1 MPKFD
6 FKTTALLS
14 VLACVYCLTGCS
26 GSIAGDWVFHEVA
39 RVKSPEGQFEA
50 VILTGD
56 AGATTSTATIVR
68 IVRAG
73 VMIGSGRPPDYEV
86 VLWASDARNLV
97 VLWKQRG
104 LVDIHFDEARID
116 LFKNH
121 EEIQRAPGS
130 WDVIEVR
137 LCPTS
142 PDFSL
147 PERDR

>member
-1 MPKFD
+1 MLKLD

-14 VLACVYCLTGCS
+14 VLACICCLAGCT
-26 GSIAGDWVFHEVA
+26 GSIAGDWVFHEVK
-39 RVKSPEGQFEA
+39 RVASPDGRFEA

-56 AGATTSTATIVR
+56 AGATTSTVTVLR

-73 VMIGSGRPPDYEV
+73 VKIGSGRPLDSEV
-86 VLWASDARNLV
+86 VLWASHVKNLD
-97 VLWKQRG
+97 VLWKQPK

-116 LFKNH
+116 IFKNH
-121 EEIQRAPGS
+121 KEIQRSGDM
-130 WDVIEVR
+130 WDVIEAR

>member
-1 MPKFD
+1 MLKFA
-6 FKTTALLS
+6 FKTIALLS
-14 VLACVYCLTGCS
+14 VLACICCLAGCK
-26 GSIAGDWVFHEVA
+26 GSIAGAWVFHEVK
-39 RVKSPEGQFEA
+39 RVGSREGRFEA

-56 AGATTSTATIVR
+56 AGATTSTATVVR

-73 VMIGSGRPPDYEV
+73 VKIGSGRPLDSEV
-86 VLWASDARNLV
+86 VLWASDVKNLV
-97 VLWKQRG
+97 ILWKQPK
-104 LVDIHFDEARID
+104 LLDIHFDEARID

-121 EEIQRAPGS
+121 AEIQRSGDV